1 MAELI
6 YLAIAILAGCV
17 VVVAGLLALIAAGA
31 IVQGIITVVFS
42 IIIAAAEFTNWLVM
56 LPVRLVCYVHRK
68 VAPWLRRRFAR

>member
-42 IIIAAAEFTNWLVM
+42 IIIAAAELTNWLVM
-56 LPVRLVCYVHRK
+56 LPVRLVCYVYQK
-68 VAPWLRRRFAR
+68 VTPWLRRRFAR